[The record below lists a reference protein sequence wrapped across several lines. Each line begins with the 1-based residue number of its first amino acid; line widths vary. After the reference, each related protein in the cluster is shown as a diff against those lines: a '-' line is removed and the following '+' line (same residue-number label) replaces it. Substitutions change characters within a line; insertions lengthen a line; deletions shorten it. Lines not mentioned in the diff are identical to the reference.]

1 NPAQLALGIDPASAV
16 GTLLAAG
23 LSLLLLSLPIQG
35 ITSVATRLCYGS
47 GDTAGPVLCSLIGA
61 ATMALSVTPLIGAF
75 GFAGLAVAVLIG
87 ELLESLLL
95 LLRLRAHLDG
105 RLFRDIANPIGA
117 VLLASLAALAI
128 AVSFATVLGTL
139 LTRETLLLRALS
151 DILAASIG
159 LLAYLGISRRFGL
172 TAATAPLDA
181 LRHATSALR
190 ARVGA
195 RS

>member
-1 NPAQLALGIDPASAV
+1 
-16 GTLLAAG
+16 
-23 LSLLLLSLPIQG
+23 
-35 ITSVATRLCYGS
+35 
-47 GDTAGPVLCSLIGA
+47 
-61 ATMALSVTPLIGAF
+61 MALSVAPLISLF

-95 LLRLRAHLDG
+95 LLRLRVHLGG
-105 RLFRDIANPIGA
+105 RLFRDLANPIGA
-117 VLLASLAALAI
+117 VLLVSLAALAI
-128 AVSFATVLGTL
+128 AAILATALGAL
-139 LTRETLLLRALS
+139 LARETFVLRALS
-151 DILAASIG
+151 DSVAASLG

-181 LRHATSALR
+181 LRHATSAFR